1 MASSRGLSPR
11 VNRLFN
17 LHLGHSSLSPA
28 WQGFFFLPWQG
39 LFFLPLQGNLIAR
52 SWLSTFWRF
61 LAKLSHRRRPD
72 SVYLGNPSRKNWK
85 RPI

>member
-28 WQGFFFLPWQG
+28 WQG

-52 SWLSTFWRF
+52 SWLSNILRY
-61 LAKLSHRRRPD
+61 LAKLSHRSRPD